1 MQGGRGLPPLAAVV
15 MAAAVMAAIGFW
27 WHIDRQTGTL
37 PASAP
42 SVAADVSGQPA
53 SALIPKPAFGK
64 LTGLWQR
71 PDGGYLIEIRSVGPG
86 GEMNAAYFNPRPIN
100 VAKAEAYQDG
110 GAISIFIELRD
121 RNYPGSK
128 YNLQYDPLYDRLTGI
143 YYQAVQK
150 VIYEVE
156 FVRMR

>member
-1 MQGGRGLPPLAAVV
+1 MAAVV
-15 MAAAVMAAIGFW
+15 MAAAVAAAIGVW
-27 WHIDRQTGTL
+27 WHIDRQTVTS

-42 SVAADVSGQPA
+42 SAAANVADQPD
-53 SALIPKPAFGK
+53 PAGAPEPTFEK

-71 PDGGYLIEIRSVGPG
+71 PDGGYLIEIRSVGPD

-100 VAKAEAYQDG
+100 VAKA
-110 GAISIFIELRD
+110 GASQNGATITVFIELRD

-128 YNLQYDPLYDRLTGI
+128 YNLQYDPVFDRLTGT
-143 YYQAVQK
+143 YYQALQK
-150 VIYEVE
+150 EIYEVE